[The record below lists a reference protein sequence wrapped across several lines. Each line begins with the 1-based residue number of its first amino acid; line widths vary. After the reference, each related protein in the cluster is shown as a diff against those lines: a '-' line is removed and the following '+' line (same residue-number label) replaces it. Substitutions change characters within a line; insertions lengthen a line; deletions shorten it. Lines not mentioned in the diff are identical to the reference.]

1 LFHQG
6 HVSSTV
12 EIKQEFRP
20 PEYEKVVFPVA
31 GCRAAARQAAASTV
45 KPGSVLQPDHDPAV

>member
-31 GCRAAARQAAASTV
+31 GLPGGGQAGSGFDRKTGIGAAA
-45 KPGSVLQPDHDPAV
+45 GS